1 MVKIAQAERIY
12 VAIGI
17 TKIDQLGRTP
27 GAKAGYF
34 FEQRPW
40 LGIETDVYTLKRD
53 VEERT
58 IMEGTTSGRVFAV
71 NLGLVPL
78 RLNQSRI

>member
-27 GAKAGYF
+27 GAKTGYF
-34 FEQRPW
+34 FAQRPW

-53 VEERT
+53 VEERLWKAQHPG
-58 IMEGTTSGRVFAV
+58 ECLPLTSGLSHFA
-71 NLGLVPL
+71 
-78 RLNQSRI
+78 